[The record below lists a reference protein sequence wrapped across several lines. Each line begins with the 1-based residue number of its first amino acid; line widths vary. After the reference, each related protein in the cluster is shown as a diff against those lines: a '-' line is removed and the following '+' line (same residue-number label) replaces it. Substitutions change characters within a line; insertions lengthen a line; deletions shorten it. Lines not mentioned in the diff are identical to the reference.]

1 MLSFNW
7 SDQFNVS
14 WPVLQ
19 VSLTNQNKT
28 ELQFTQ
34 CTFWWITADCSPPN
48 IYRNRHILTWFHR
61 IQIKWAE
68 HSALNV
74 LVLFHTAKRVF
85 VVVRGDEFTSVAHL
99 CSLRSCRW
107 SHSRPTLNRHQTVR
121 LFNWCKKVF
130 TGPVYDTAGFPQLT
144 SHGSS
149 SSWAWD
155 VSGHLQYAT
164 WKYMNVKASGFYF
177 EDVACFSKLNILKET
192 HAHS

>member
-85 VVVRGDEFTSVAHL
+85 VVVCGDEFTSVAHL

-130 TGPVYDTAGFPQLT
+130 TGRCLRHGWLSSAHFPRVVFILGLRRIGPLT
-144 SHGSS
+144 
-149 SSWAWD
+149 
-155 VSGHLQYAT
+155 VCHLKIYECQSKWFLFWRCGMFFQA
-164 WKYMNVKASGFYF
+164 KYFKRGTCS
-177 EDVACFSKLNILKET
+177 
-192 HAHS
+192 